1 MTDGG
6 WLFTPALQYYVAQRT
21 PGPLSCSPADGDD
34 LGDLKPV
41 FLKPV
46 LLCEYA
52 GARRLVGLEEGAHP
66 VELATGVPPLSHR
79 AEYQSQA
86 LIQPPPEYDTK
97 HSM

>member
-1 MTDGG
+1 M
-6 WLFTPALQYYVAQRT
+6 ALYYVAQRT

-66 VELATGVPPLSHR
+66 VELATGVPPLS
-79 AEYQSQA
+79 
-86 LIQPPPEYDTK
+86 PPCRISESSFIPAAAGI
-97 HSM
+97 